1 MHLIILRSGFQAFG
15 DEINI
20 PFGRPDAGRRL
31 LLERVQDIDRLLEL
45 NRVHGSIRV
54 SVVRLYDLQHAR
66 TEPFPWLHRWRG
78 SAELRDAEGVTPYL
92 P

>member
-1 MHLIILRSGFQAFG
+1 MLLMIFGSGFQAFG
-15 DEINI
+15 DKINI

-31 LLERVQDIDRLLEL
+31 LLERVQDIDRLLEP

-54 SVVRLYDLQHAR
+54 SVARLYDLQHAR
-66 TEPFPWLHRWRG
+66 TEPFPSLHRWRG
-78 SAELRDAEGVTPYL
+78 SAELRDAEGRYPYL